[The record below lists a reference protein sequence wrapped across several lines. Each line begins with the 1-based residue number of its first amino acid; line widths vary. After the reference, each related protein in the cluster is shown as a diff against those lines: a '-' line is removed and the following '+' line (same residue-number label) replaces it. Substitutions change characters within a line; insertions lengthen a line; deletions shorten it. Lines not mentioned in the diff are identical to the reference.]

1 MLSSPVYV
9 ASNLRRHTFRPATT
23 ADRNRPKQP
32 PSVDPSFSP
41 LITRHSPL
49 SPLESAHPQNCR
61 VTRLE
66 SALPKSLDLKS
77 FRIRTYKKRRGEGGK
92 LLTRDPRKFMI
103 RRFVRIAGF
112 APVVGAAPW
121 CELACATLPSTDC
134 YLTYAKPQR
143 NVPLVFSSVFLV
155 VLSHDFSDEFRGLP
169 RASLANT
176 AFWCVA
182 TGRLGGPIDFV
193 VIPGQSPSQVKEGNH
208 EPKGL

>member
-1 MLSSPVYV
+1 VYV
-9 ASNLRRHTFRPATT
+9 ASDLRRHTSRPATT
-23 ADRNRPKQP
+23 AHRNRPKEP

-41 LITRHSPL
+41 LITRHPPL
-49 SPLESAHPQNCR
+49 SPLESALPKNSR

-77 FRIRTYKKRRGEGGK
+77 FRIRTSKKWRGEGGK
-92 LLTRDPRKFMI
+92 LLTRDQRKFMI
-103 RRFVRIAGF
+103 RRLLWMASF
-112 APVVGAAPW
+112 APVVGVAPT
-121 CELACATLPSTDC
+121 CGLACATLPSTDC

-143 NVPLVFSSVFLV
+143 KVPLVFSPVFLA
-155 VLSHDFSDEFRGLP
+155 VLSHDFSDELRGLP

-176 AFWCVA
+176 AFWCAA
-182 TGRLGGPIDFV
+182 TGRLGRPIDFV